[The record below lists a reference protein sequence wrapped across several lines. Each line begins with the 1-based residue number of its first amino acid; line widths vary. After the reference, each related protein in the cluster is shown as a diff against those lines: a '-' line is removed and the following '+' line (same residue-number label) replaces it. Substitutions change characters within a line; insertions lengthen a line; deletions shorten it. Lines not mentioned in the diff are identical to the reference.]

1 MTLAEVVLVLVD
13 KLLEAERE
21 KNKNEEQNS

>member
-21 KNKNEEQNS
+21 KSKNEKQKS

>member
-1 MTLAEVVLVLVD
+1 MNIAEVVLILVD

-21 KNKNEEQNS
+21 KNKDEKHTS